1 MPPFPARGLSSSTAR
16 STASRGPTL
25 SAASP
30 RPWRAH
36 STRLSFTGW
45 CVSRPSSHIQTWFT
59 SSLRRGSSR
68 YATVPRD
75 STYTLQPFA
84 HPVQT
89 LGDLL
94 RNQTRLWKRKSR
106 LRSAPTGQ
114 MSTVLPLYFESSG

>member
-1 MPPFPARGLSSSTAR
+1 
-16 STASRGPTL
+16 
-25 SAASP
+25 
-30 RPWRAH
+30 
-36 STRLSFTGW
+36 GW

-106 LRSAPTGQ
+106 FKSAPTGQ
-114 MSTVLPLYFESSG
+114 MSTVFPEYFESSGCPGKVAMSEYVARCTTASCGSWAISSMKRTQHVQMMQH